1 MHSDRSS
8 NKKKLFLLDAMAL
21 IYRAYFALSKS
32 PRITSKGFNTS
43 AIFGFTNTLLEIL
56 KKEQPT
62 HIAVAFDSF
71 APTNREADYSEYK
84 ANRQAMPE
92 DISASMP
99 WIVKILE
106 AFRIPVVALDGFE
119 ADDIIGTLA
128 KKAEQEDF
136 CVYMMTPD
144 KDFGQLVSDKVF
156 IYKPAYMGSDAQILG
171 VQEVLNKFKLKRV
184 EQVIDLL
191 ALWGDAI
198 DNIPGIPGVG
208 EKTAQQLLSE
218 YDTVEHIIENS
229 SQLKGKL
236 KEKVETY
243 ADQALMSK
251 KLATIICDVPVELD
265 EEKLIVEEPDKELLM
280 QIFTELEF
288 RNIAKRVFGEEINA
302 DTVAATAQTTAQQN
316 GNGSITISSQAA
328 VMTEQPALENIS
340 TVGHN
345 YILIDTKE
353 KRAELI
359 NKLLKEKII
368 CFDTETTGTNSND
381 CELVG
386 LSFAIKEKEA
396 YYIPVKENYNDAHEV
411 VNEFKPVFENVE
423 IEKTGQNLKFD
434 ITLLKWYDIEVKGKL
449 FDTMLA
455 HYLIEPDMRHGM
467 TALSETYLNYTP
479 VPIEDLIGQKK
490 SQQISMRQVDLET
503 IKEYAAEDADVTLQL
518 RNKFEPELQKAGLK
532 SLFEDVEVPLI
543 KVLVDMETEGVAV
556 DKEVLKLFSKELELE
571 LKKIEKDIYDCC
583 GIEFNIA
590 SPKQLGEVLFDH
602 LKIDEKAKKTRTGQ
616 YATGEE
622 VLSKLAEKHPAVKMV
637 LEYRELQKLKN
648 TYVDTL
654 PEMINPRTG
663 RIHTCYNQTVAAT
676 GRLSSQSPNLQ
687 NIPIKTE
694 KGREVRKAF
703 IPRNDKFTL
712 LSADYSQVELRIVA
726 HMSGD
731 EAMIDAFKNNL
742 DIHTATAA
750 KVYGVELNEVTS
762 EMRGK
767 AKMVNFGIIYG
778 ISAFGLSQRL
788 NIPRKEAAFIIEQYF
803 KQYPKIKEYMDES
816 IRQARIDGYVET
828 VLGRRR
834 YLRDINSANAAVR
847 GFAERNAINAPIQ
860 GSAADM
866 IKIAMIKIH
875 KDLCDKNLRS
885 KMILQVHDELVFDVY
900 KEETEEV
907 QAIVKNRMQ
916 TAIPMQVPLE
926 VDMGTGDNWLQ
937 AH

>member
-1 MHSDRSS
+1 
-8 NKKKLFLLDAMAL
+8 MAL
-21 IYRAYFALSKS
+21 IYRAYFALNKN

-56 KKEQPT
+56 QKQKPT

-71 APTNREADYSEYK
+71 APTNREADFSEYK
-84 ANRQAMPE
+84 ANRQAIPE
-92 DISASMP
+92 DIASSLP
-99 WIVKILE
+99 WITKILE
-106 AFRIPVVALDGFE
+106 AFKIPVVALDGYE

-128 KKAEQEDF
+128 KKAEKENF
-136 CVYMMTPD
+136 TVYMMTPD
-144 KDFGQLVSDKVF
+144 KDFGQLVSDKVY

-171 VQEVLNKFKLKRV
+171 VSEVLNKFKIKKI

-229 SQLKGKL
+229 ANLKGKL

-243 ADQALMSK
+243 AEQALMSK
-251 KLATIICDVPVELD
+251 KLATIICDVPVEF
-265 EEKLIVEEPDKELLM
+265 EEEELRVENPDKELLM
-280 QIFTELEF
+280 QIFAELEF
-288 RNIAKRVFGEEINA
+288 RTMAKRIFGEELSS
-302 DTVAATAQTTAQQN
+302 DTVAAAVQTTTGQN
-316 GNGSITISSQAA
+316 GNGTSSITTQTI
-328 VMTEQPALENIS
+328 VIKETPALNNVK
-340 TVGHN
+340 TVDHS
-345 YILIDTKE
+345 YHLADTKE
-353 KRAELI
+353 KRIKLI
-359 NKLLKEKII
+359 NLLLKQKSI
-368 CFDTETTGTNSND
+368 CFDTETTGKDSND

-386 LSFAIKEKEA
+386 LSFSIKEKEA
-396 YYIPVKENYNDAHEV
+396 WYVPVPDNYNDAHIL
-411 VNEFKPVFENVE
+411 VNEFKDVFENE
-423 IEKTGQNLKFD
+423 DIEKTGQNLKFD

-467 TALSETYLNYTP
+467 NVLAETYLNYSP
-479 VPIEDLIGQKK
+479 VPITDLIGEKK
-490 SQQISMRQVDLET
+490 SQQISMRAVDMET
-503 IKEYAAEDADVTLQL
+503 IKEYAAEDADITLQL
-518 RNKFEPELQKAGLK
+518 RNIFEPELNKSGLK
-532 SLFEDVEVPLI
+532 KLFDDVEVPLI

-556 DKEVLKLFSKELELE
+556 DKNVLKNYSHELYNE
-571 LKKIEKDIYDCC
+571 LKRIEKEIYDCC

-590 SPKQLGEVLFDH
+590 SPKQLGDVLFDH

-616 YATGEE
+616 YATGED
-622 VLSKLAEKHPAVKMV
+622 VLSKLSDKHPAVKMV

-654 PEMINPRTG
+654 PDMINPRTG

-676 GRLSSQSPNLQ
+676 GRLSSQNPNLQ

-703 IPRNDKFTL
+703 IPRNENFIM
-712 LSADYSQVELRIVA
+712 LSADYSQIELRIMA
-726 HMSGD
+726 HMSND
-731 EAMIDAFKNNL
+731 ENMIEAFQNNL

-750 KVYGVELNEVTS
+750 KVYGVPLNDVLP
-762 EMRGK
+762 EMRSK

-788 NIPRKEAAFIIEQYF
+788 NIPRKEAAHIIEQYF
-803 KQYPKIKEYMDES
+803 KQYSSVKEYMDKS
-816 IRQARIDGYVET
+816 IRQAQIDGYVET
-828 VLGRRR
+828 ILGRRR
-834 YLRDINSANAAVR
+834 YLRDINSANASVR

-866 IKIAMIKIH
+866 IKIAMINVH
-875 KDLCDKNLRS
+875 QDLCNRKLRS

-900 KEETEEV
+900 KEELEEV
-907 QAIVKNRMQ
+907 KSVVRNHMENAMKLR
-916 TAIPMQVPLE
+916 VPLDIE
-926 VDMGTGDNWLQ
+926 IGTGDNWLQ